1 MHSKASL
8 GHLGLVV
15 PDHLRKTHFDRPA
28 GLPVEGLLSTR
39 RIGAAPLWV
48 VLGEA
53 FMDDIDAAR
62 DWFAIGALD
71 LLDDIAD
78 KLRKLEYSKLVP
90 VTDVDR
96 TRLGRVHERDQPI
109 DQVVDVLERARL
121 RAVAVDSQVL
131 SAQCL
136 HDEVGHDAPVV
147 WVHWAQAHVRA

>member
-15 PDHLRKTHFDRPA
+15 PHHLRKTHFDRPA
-28 GLPVEGLLSTR
+28 GLPVEGLLGTR
-39 RIGAAPLWV
+39 RVGAALLRV

-53 FMDDIDAAR
+53 LMDDIDAAR

-71 LLDDIAD
+71 LLDDIAHE
-78 KLRKLEYSKLVP
+78 LRKLKYGKLVA

-96 TRLGRVHERDQPI
+96 ARLGRVHERDQPVDEI
-109 DQVVDVLERARL
+109 VDVLERARL

-131 SAQCL
+131 PAQRL

-147 WVHWAQAHVRA
+147 RVH